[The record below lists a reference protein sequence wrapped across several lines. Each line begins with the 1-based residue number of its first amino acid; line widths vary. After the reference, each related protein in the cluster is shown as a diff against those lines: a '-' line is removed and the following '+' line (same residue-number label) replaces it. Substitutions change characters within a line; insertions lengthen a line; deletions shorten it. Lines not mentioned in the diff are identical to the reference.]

1 MCFFSAMKP
10 SQSSTF
16 PYDTNPRRQRW
27 LTLAR
32 LRSRFTF
39 AMIIKRCN
47 NVKSSRSPTIPTNS
61 FSMEVSLY
69 PLDFIPLTCI
79 YTPPQSVRCIV
90 YLFCFAELL
99 GFVQKLSSNHGN
111 FSDPELKTG
120 RCKQSLQTRLFCF
133 WEGWNYKKGKGSERI
148 GVDMVLID
156 HNQHPPLPNFELNV
170 SNNTNI

>member
-1 MCFFSAMKP
+1 
-10 SQSSTF
+10 
-16 PYDTNPRRQRW
+16 
-27 LTLAR
+27 
-32 LRSRFTF
+32 
-39 AMIIKRCN
+39 MIIKHCN
-47 NVKSSRSPTIPTNS
+47 NVKSSRSPIIPTNY

-69 PLDFIPLTCI
+69 LLDFIPLTCI

-111 FSDPELKTG
+111 FSDPELKAG

-156 HNQHPPLPNFELNV
+156 HNQHPPLPNFELNGGNDHM
-170 SNNTNI
+170 SGARAIKKKPPALNTIHLNNGGCTANVNATSHALPVYIPI